1 MGIAE
6 LYRPDGW
13 SRSGTNDHPLR
24 SMQYSSPPI
33 NYRHFGPDSVSA
45 AAAPLAGSGRRPRKL
60 EQSYSFYR
68 GLHASARFLSDRG
81 QLCQPYGG
89 GVGPVIQMWN
99 TLRFPVDTKRL
110 AGKAMSQRIAD
121 PLDKL
126 KPVLWTRTSGR

>member
-1 MGIAE
+1 
-6 LYRPDGW
+6 
-13 SRSGTNDHPLR
+13 
-24 SMQYSSPPI
+24 MQYSSPPI

-45 AAAPLAGSGRRPRKL
+45 AAAPL
-60 EQSYSFYR
+60 SYSFYR